1 MFDKQSGREVY
12 KRVDLGSLFLFARQ
26 VRFSERR
33 GAQCQTHKA
42 GGWVKT
48 NYGGVKKPAQ

>member
-1 MFDKQSGREVY
+1 MFDKQSEREVY
-12 KRVDLGSLFLFARQ
+12 ERVDLGSLFLFARQ